1 MERFSIPT
9 ASPSMSSVARAEA
22 LRTEKADC
30 PTFATAVRDVI
41 VNSYVI
47 LT

>member
-30 PTFATAVRDVI
+30 LTFATAVPDVI